1 MAESGKLERGYVK
14 AQLLRALATGEHSQ
28 SELARRHDVS
38 PAAVSQFAS
47 RHAERIADIASRL
60 DDEFAHLWAAQKANR
75 LAELQQDIEDVEAL
89 LNNED
94 NAVKAGVSWAEVK
107 RIKQA
112 AIRAIAEETGQL
124 PGRVQVEH
132 SGSLDVRV
140 NGVDLETLK

>member
-1 MAESGKLERGYVK
+1 MPEAGKLERGYVK

-28 SELARRHDVS
+28 RELAKRFDCS
-38 PAAVSQFAS
+38 QPAISEFAQ
-47 RHAERIADIASRL
+47 RHAERIADIANRL
-60 DDEFAHLWAAQKANR
+60 DDEFAELWAAQKRNR

-140 NGVDLETLK
+140 NGVDLEALK